1 MIIVDMG
8 GLFPS
13 TMCTTELQKDV
24 YTMLTE
30 ELIDNQYDE
39 ISMWQHR
46 RKYLEMMSLK
56 FLHK

>member
-1 MIIVDMG
+1 MG

-24 YTMLTE
+24 YTMLIE

-46 RKYLEMMSLK
+46 REYLEMMSLK